1 MNALPRIVGVD
12 YGAQRVG
19 LAISDPFRLY
29 AQSVG
34 AYSGE
39 EALQALARL
48 HEDPGFDT
56 IVVGWPLTLSGEEGA
71 ATEVVRSFVRRL
83 SSRFPEKNVVM
94 QDERHSSVRARKL
107 LFRAGVRKKA
117 RCRKERV
124 DAAAAAVILQDYIDE
139 TQESTSCPVP

>member
-19 LAISDPFRLY
+19 LALSDPFRLY
-29 AQSVG
+29 AQSIG

-48 HEDPGFDT
+48 DEDPGFDT

-71 ATEVVRSFVRRL
+71 ATEAVRAFVRRL
-83 SSRFPEKNVVM
+83 SRRFPGKNVVT

-117 RCRKERV
+117 RRQKERV

-139 TQESTSCPVP
+139 TQASASCPAP